1 MKCEHIFVC
10 ASGSHNL
17 SHSSKLAQA
26 CDINQF
32 KRALTFKLR
41 ILIRTELVFPVS
53 KPATTEILVR
63 GGRRGPVKRIRIAND
78 LTPGKEAELEN

>member
-1 MKCEHIFVC
+1 MNIFSYAHRV
-10 ASGSHNL
+10 HTIFL
-17 SHSSKLAQA
+17 ILLKLAQA

-41 ILIRTELVFPVS
+41 IIIRTELVFPVS
-53 KPATTEILVR
+53 EPATTEILVR